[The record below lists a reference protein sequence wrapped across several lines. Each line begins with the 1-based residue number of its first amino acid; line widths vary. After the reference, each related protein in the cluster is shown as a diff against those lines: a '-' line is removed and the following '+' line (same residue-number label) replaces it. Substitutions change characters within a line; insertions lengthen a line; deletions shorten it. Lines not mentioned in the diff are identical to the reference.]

1 MATHNT
7 SAGNP
12 RDFTEAGEETG
23 FDVLEVPGDNATF
36 GLRLMDTPDGR
47 SKASM
52 LINKMYSWRGYAGT
66 HVLHDD
72 PNRITL
78 SASAQGEVLGTL
90 TLGIDSPSGI
100 LADEI
105 FKAEIDVFRARG
117 AKVCEITKLAFD
129 PGANSKAAMAS
140 LFHLAVL
147 HARDI
152 HGCTDL
158 FIEVN
163 PRHRRFYQHMLG
175 FVPQG
180 QPKNN
185 PRVNAP
191 AYLLRVGF
199 DYVTQQI
206 EALGGKGGDADER
219 RSFYPL
225 FFSPREEAG
234 IVRRLR
240 ERR

>member
-1 MATHNT
+1 MANDHT
-7 SAGNP
+7 STAP
-12 RDFTEAGEETG
+12 RDFTEAGESDE
-23 FDVLEVPGDNATF
+23 FEVIQVPADNATF
-36 GLRLMDTPDGR
+36 GLRLMDTTAGR
-47 SKASM
+47 NKASM

-66 HVLHDD
+66 HALGED

-90 TLGIDSPSGI
+90 TLGIDSEAGI

-105 FKAEIDVFRARG
+105 FKDEIDAFRARG

-175 FVPQG
+175 FTVQA

-199 DYVTQQI
+199 DYVTRQI
-206 EALGGKGGDADER
+206 EALGGKGGGADEK
-219 RSFYPL
+219 RSFYPM

-234 IVRRLR
+234 ILQRLR